1 WRKTML
7 RPEALT
13 EARILV
19 VDDQPANVALLEDLL
34 EQAGYTEVRGIT
46 KPRQATE
53 VFREFHP
60 DIVLLDLLMP
70 GLDGFGVMAQL
81 RPLIAEG
88 AFLPIV
94 VLTAEISAE
103 AKRRALSEGATDF
116 LNKPLDT
123 TEVLL
128 RIRNLLHA
136 RALHLALQN
145 ENEMLE
151 QRVQAR
157 TRELEGAK

>member
-1 WRKTML
+1 
-7 RPEALT
+7 
-13 EARILV
+13 
-19 VDDQPANVALLEDLL
+19 
-34 EQAGYTEVRGIT
+34 
-46 KPRQATE
+46 
-53 VFREFHP
+53 
-60 DIVLLDLLMP
+60 
-70 GLDGFGVMAQL
+70 
-81 RPLIAEG
+81 
-88 AFLPIV
+88 
-94 VLTAEISAE
+94 AE

-157 TRELEGAK
+157 TRELEGAKAEILGLYRELARAYQEQKELLRRPAPGGDDQRGADAAARDRAGAEAVEKLTPREQDVLRLVAEGQTNAEIAHNL